1 MRMGTK
7 PEEILTRQA
16 LTEPHRT
23 IIDRAKLEENQI
35 HTLNITLKQQ
45 LLKELR
51 EDPHKKLV

>member
-1 MRMGTK
+1 MGTK